1 MATAKQTLFEQI
13 REEDRATKEQGG
25 LVTSLPLRIAIIVTA
40 TLALAAFLPGAL
52 GDSQGA
58 EYDRSRVGSTW
69 TDESVVAAYP
79 FPVTK
84 NADSLAQERARAQTA
99 EPARVRRTFNAQE
112 ISLARASNLA
122 SRLNAS
128 AANVVLTR
136 GRAILNDVYT
146 REIIDGDD
154 ARIPTDIVLELGTNG
169 SETVILR
176 SSVRDSIDVAMTIDA
191 RLTDIAADDRRAVV
205 EGLHACIVPTLRVDE
220 RSWQE
225 AQSIA
230 VQNVATTAEIVQQ
243 GDVLVR
249 KGQRVD
255 AATIQ
260 RLAAYRHGE
269 ALRSN
274 SQFSFLVSL
283 GALGHAAV
291 LISIIVLYLYFIR
304 RISYL
309 RNGQLATLVTMPVIS
324 AVLGWLTIALP
335 TDLPLEYSI
344 IVPGFAMLVSILYD
358 ARTSIVVTLVCS
370 LAAAAARGNDHVI
383 AVVLV
388 VGGAMAA
395 YSATN
400 LRSRTQVFTSIAAIF
415 VGLAVVTVSIS
426 LERATPLLS
435 VLLELG
441 GVAVNAVVSPLL
453 AIAIVLVMER
463 SLNIATDLR
472 LEDFDNINHPL
483 LQQLNERAPGTYQHT
498 MAVARLSESAAAAI
512 GANALLARVGA
523 LYHDIGKIEKSE
535 YFIENQIDIDNKH
548 DRLPPKRS
556 AAIIRQHVQDG
567 VELAREYRL
576 PERIWKFI
584 PMHHGTIVIK
594 HFYALAVA
602 DAQTTGASVDE
613 ADFRYPG
620 PKPDSKE
627 TAIVMLAD
635 VCEAI
640 SRLVDT
646 SHREDIERAVEQVIL
661 DRITDGQ
668 LSEAPLTLADLDT
681 VRESFVKSLLGSSH
695 QRVRYRDVPESTDS
709 APNS

>member
-13 REEDRATKEQGG
+13 REEDRAAQEQGG
-25 LVTSLPLRIAIIVTA
+25 LVTSLALRIAIIVAA
-40 TLALAAFLPGAL
+40 TLALAAVLPGAL
-52 GDSQGA
+52 GDSQGT

-69 TDESVVAAYP
+69 TDESIVAAYP
-79 FPVTK
+79 FPVPK
-84 NADSLAQERARAQTA
+84 NTDSLAQERARAQSG
-99 EPARVRRTFNAQE
+99 EPARVRRTANAQE
-112 ISLARASNLA
+112 IALARVTSIA

-128 AANVVLTR
+128 AAGVLLSR
-136 GRAILNDVYT
+136 GRAVLNEVYA
-146 REIIDGDD
+146 REILDGDD

-169 SETVILR
+169 TETVILR
-176 SSVRDSIDVAMTIDA
+176 SDVRDSIDVAMTIDA
-191 RLTDIAADDRRAVV
+191 RLTDVPTDDRRAIV

-230 VQNVATTAEIVQQ
+230 IQNVATTAEIVQQ

-274 SQFSFLVSL
+274 SPFSFLVTL

-291 LISIIVLYLYFIR
+291 LVSIIVLYLYFIR
-304 RISYL
+304 RTSYQ
-309 RNGQLATLVTMPVIS
+309 RNGQLATLVAMPVVS
-324 AVLGWLTIALP
+324 AALGWLSIALP

-358 ARTSIVVTLVCS
+358 ARTAIVVTLVCS
-370 LAAAAARGNDHVI
+370 LSVAAARGNDHVI

-415 VGLAVVTVSIS
+415 VGLAVVTASIS
-426 LERATPLLS
+426 LERATPLMT

-512 GANALLARVGA
+512 GANALLARVGT

-567 VELAREYRL
+567 IELAREYRL

-594 HFYALAVA
+594 HFYATAVA
-602 DAQTTGASVDE
+602 DAQGSGTIVDE

-635 VCEAI
+635 ACEAI

-646 SHREDIERAVEQVIL
+646 SHRDDIERAVEQVIL

-668 LSEAPLTLADLDT
+668 LSETPLTLADLDL

-695 QRVRYRDVPESTDS
+695 QRVRYRGVADS
-709 APNS
+709 SDAPANS

>member
-13 REEDRATKEQGG
+13 REEDRATQQQSG
-25 LVTSLPLRIAIIVTA
+25 LVASQPLRIAIIILA

-52 GDSQGA
+52 GDTQGT

-69 TDESVVAAYP
+69 TDETIVAAYP
-79 FPVTK
+79 FPVSK
-84 NADSLAQERARAQTA
+84 NADSLAQERARAQSS
-99 EPARVRRTFNAQE
+99 EPARVRRTPNAQE
-112 ISLARASNLA
+112 IAFSRISTVAA
-122 SRLNAS
+122 RLNPTAGGI
-128 AANVVLTR
+128 VLSR
-136 GRAILNDVYT
+136 GRAILNDIYQ
-146 REIIDGDD
+146 RDIIDGDD
-154 ARIPTDIVLELGTNG
+154 ARIPTDIVLELGVNG
-169 SETVILR
+169 SETVLSR
-176 SSVRDSIDVAMTIDA
+176 SGIRDSLDAAVTIDA
-191 RLTDIAADDRRAVV
+191 RLTDLPTDDRRAIV
-205 EGLHACIVPTLRVDE
+205 EGLHSCIVPTLRVDE
-220 RSWQE
+220 RAWQE

-230 VQNVATTAEIVQQ
+230 VQNVATTSEIVQQ

-255 AATIQ
+255 EATIR
-260 RLAAYRHGE
+260 RLAAYRYGE
-269 ALRSN
+269 FLRS
-274 SQFSFLVSL
+274 SSSFSILVAL

-304 RISYL
+304 RTSYL
-309 RNGQLATLVTMPVIS
+309 RNGQLATLITMPVVS
-324 AVLGWLTIALP
+324 AALGWLTIILP

-370 LAAAAARGNDHVI
+370 MAVAAARGNDHVI

-388 VGGAMAA
+388 VGGVMAA

-426 LERATPLLS
+426 LERAAPFLS

-453 AIAIVLVMER
+453 AIAVVLVMER

-498 MAVARLSESAAAAI
+498 MAVVRLSESAAAAI

-567 VELAREYRL
+567 IELAREYRL

-594 HFYALAVA
+594 HFYAKAVA
-602 DAQTTGASVDE
+602 DAQGTGVVVDE

-620 PKPDSKE
+620 PKPDGKE

-635 VCEAI
+635 ACEAI

-646 SHREDIERAVEQVIL
+646 SHREDIERAVEQVVL

-668 LSEAPLTLADLDT
+668 LSETPLTLADLDL

-695 QRVRYRDVPESTDS
+695 QRVRYREVTDQS
-709 APNS
+709 DNA

>member
-13 REEDRATKEQGG
+13 REEDRATQQQSG
-25 LVTSLPLRIAIIVTA
+25 LVASQPLRIAIIILA

-52 GDSQGA
+52 GDTQGT

-69 TDESVVAAYP
+69 TDETIVAAYP
-79 FPVTK
+79 FPVSK
-84 NADSLAQERARAQTA
+84 NADSLAQERARAQSS
-99 EPARVRRTFNAQE
+99 EPARVRRTPNAQE
-112 ISLARASNLA
+112 IAFSRISTLAA
-122 SRLNAS
+122 RLNPTAGGI
-128 AANVVLTR
+128 VLSR
-136 GRAILNDVYT
+136 GRAILNDIYQ
-146 REIIDGDD
+146 RDIIDGDD
-154 ARIPTDIVLELGTNG
+154 ARIPTDIVLELGVNG
-169 SETVILR
+169 SETVLSR
-176 SSVRDSIDVAMTIDA
+176 SGIRDSLDAAVTIDA
-191 RLTDIAADDRRAVV
+191 RLTDLPTDDRRAIV
-205 EGLHACIVPTLRVDE
+205 EGLHSCIVPTLRVDE
-220 RSWQE
+220 RAWQE

-230 VQNVATTAEIVQQ
+230 VQNVATTSEIVQQ

-255 AATIQ
+255 EATIR
-260 RLAAYRHGE
+260 RLAAYRYGE
-269 ALRSN
+269 FLRS
-274 SQFSFLVSL
+274 SSSFSILVAL

-304 RISYL
+304 RTSYL
-309 RNGQLATLVTMPVIS
+309 RNGQLATLITMPVVS
-324 AVLGWLTIALP
+324 AALGWLTIILP

-370 LAAAAARGNDHVI
+370 MAVAAARGNDHVI

-388 VGGAMAA
+388 VGGVMAA

-426 LERATPLLS
+426 LERAAPFLS

-453 AIAIVLVMER
+453 AIAVVLVMER

-498 MAVARLSESAAAAI
+498 MAVVRLSESAAAAI

-567 VELAREYRL
+567 IELAREYRL

-594 HFYALAVA
+594 HFYAKAVA
-602 DAQTTGASVDE
+602 DAQGTGVVVDE

-620 PKPDSKE
+620 PKPDGKE

-635 VCEAI
+635 ACEAI

-646 SHREDIERAVEQVIL
+646 SHREDIERAVEQVVL

-668 LSEAPLTLADLDT
+668 LSETPLTLADLDL

-695 QRVRYRDVPESTDS
+695 QRVRYREVTDQS
-709 APNS
+709 DNA

>member
-1 MATAKQTLFEQI
+1 MATTKQTLFEQI
-13 REEDRATKEQGG
+13 REEDRAVQQQSG
-25 LVTSLPLRIAIIVTA
+25 LVSSRALRIVLIIVA
-40 TLALAAFLPGAL
+40 TLALAAFLPGAF
-52 GDSQGA
+52 GDAQRT
-58 EYDRSRVGSTW
+58 EYERSRVGSTW
-69 TDESVVAAYP
+69 TDETVIAAYP
-79 FPVTK
+79 FPVSKHPDT
-84 NADSLAQERARAQTA
+84 LALERATA
-99 EPARVRRTFNAQE
+99 RSNEPARVRRTVNAAE
-112 ISLARASNLA
+112 MAL
-122 SRLNAS
+122 SRLVALS
-128 AANVVLTR
+128 SRVDPTAADILATR
-136 GRAILNDVYT
+136 GRALLLDVYQ
-146 REIIDGDD
+146 REILDGDD
-154 ARIPTDIVLELGTNG
+154 ARIPADIVLETGSNG
-169 SETVILR
+169 AETVIPR
-176 SSVRDSIDVAMTIDA
+176 SAIRDSLDAAMTIDA
-191 RLTDIAADDRRAVV
+191 RLTDVPSDARRMLV
-205 EGLHACIVPTLRVDE
+205 EGLHSCIVPTLRVDE
-220 RSWQE
+220 RAWQE
-225 AQSIA
+225 AQTIA
-230 VQNVATTAEIVQQ
+230 VQNIATTLEIVQQ

-255 AATIQ
+255 QATL
-260 RLAAYRHGE
+260 RKLSSYRYGE
-269 ALRSN
+269 LLRSA
-274 SQFSFLVSL
+274 STFSFLVIL

-291 LISIIVLYLYFIR
+291 LMSILVLYLYFIR
-304 RISYL
+304 KSSFL
-309 RNGQLATLVTMPVIS
+309 RNGQLATLVTMPVAS
-324 AVLGWLTIALP
+324 AALGWVTIILP
-335 TDLPLEYSI
+335 LDLPIEYSI

-370 LAAAAARGNDHVI
+370 LAVAAARGNDHVI

-388 VGGAMAA
+388 VGGVMAA

-426 LERATPLLS
+426 LERATPLLH
-435 VLLELG
+435 VLFELG

-453 AIAIVLVMER
+453 AIAVILVMER
-463 SLNIATDLR
+463 SMNIATDLR

-483 LQQLNERAPGTYQHT
+483 LHQLNERAPGTYQHT

-567 VELAREYRL
+567 IELAREYRL

-594 HFYALAVA
+594 HFYAKAVA
-602 DAQTTGASVDE
+602 DAQESGATVDV

-620 PKPDSKE
+620 PKPDGKE

-635 VCEAI
+635 ACEAI

-646 SHREDIERAVEQVIL
+646 SHKEDIDRAVQQVML

-668 LSEAPLTLADLDT
+668 LSEAPLTLADIEL
-681 VRESFVKSLLGSSH
+681 VRESFVKSLLASSH
-695 QRVRYRDVPESTDS
+695 QRVRYRDVSELNDATSP
-709 APNS
+709 A

>member
-13 REEDRATKEQGG
+13 REEDRATQQQSG
-25 LVTSLPLRIAIIVTA
+25 LVASQPLRIAIIILA

-52 GDSQGA
+52 GDTQGT

-69 TDESVVAAYP
+69 TDETIVAAYP
-79 FPVTK
+79 FPVSK
-84 NADSLAQERARAQTA
+84 NADSLAQERAHAQSS
-99 EPARVRRTFNAQE
+99 EPARVRRTPNAEE
-112 ISLARASNLA
+112 IAFSRISTVAA
-122 SRLNAS
+122 RLNPTAGGI
-128 AANVVLTR
+128 VLSR
-136 GRAILNDVYT
+136 GRAILNDIYQ
-146 REIIDGDD
+146 RDIIDGDD
-154 ARIPTDIVLELGTNG
+154 ARIPTDIVLELGVNG
-169 SETVILR
+169 SETVLSR
-176 SSVRDSIDVAMTIDA
+176 SGIRDSLDAAVTIDA
-191 RLTDIAADDRRAVV
+191 RLTDLPTDDRRAIV
-205 EGLHACIVPTLRVDE
+205 EGLHSCIVPTLRVDE
-220 RSWQE
+220 RAWQE

-230 VQNVATTAEIVQQ
+230 VQNVATTSEIVQQ

-255 AATIQ
+255 EATIR
-260 RLAAYRHGE
+260 RLAAYRYGE
-269 ALRSN
+269 FLRS
-274 SQFSFLVSL
+274 SSSFSILVAL

-304 RISYL
+304 RTSYL
-309 RNGQLATLVTMPVIS
+309 RNGQLATLITMPVVS
-324 AVLGWLTIALP
+324 AALGWLTIILP

-370 LAAAAARGNDHVI
+370 MAVAAARGNDHVI

-388 VGGAMAA
+388 VGGVMAA

-426 LERATPLLS
+426 LERATPFLS

-453 AIAIVLVMER
+453 AIAVVLVMER

-498 MAVARLSESAAAAI
+498 MAVVRLSESAAAAI

-567 VELAREYRL
+567 IELAREYRL

-594 HFYALAVA
+594 HFYAKAVA
-602 DAQTTGASVDE
+602 DAQGTGVVVDE

-620 PKPDSKE
+620 PKPDGKE

-635 VCEAI
+635 ACEAI

-646 SHREDIERAVEQVIL
+646 SHREDIERAVEQVVL

-668 LSEAPLTLADLDT
+668 LSETPLTLADLDL

-695 QRVRYRDVPESTDS
+695 QRVRYREVTDQS
-709 APNS
+709 DNA

>member
-13 REEDRATKEQGG
+13 REEDRATQQQSG
-25 LVTSLPLRIAIIVTA
+25 LVASQPLRIAIIILA

-52 GDSQGA
+52 GDTQGT

-69 TDESVVAAYP
+69 TDETIVAAYP
-79 FPVTK
+79 FPVSK
-84 NADSLAQERARAQTA
+84 NADTLAQERARAQSS
-99 EPARVRRTFNAQE
+99 EPARVRRTPNAQE
-112 ISLARASNLA
+112 IAFSRISTVAA
-122 SRLNAS
+122 RLNPTAGGI
-128 AANVVLTR
+128 VLSR
-136 GRAILNDVYT
+136 GRAILNDIYQ
-146 REIIDGDD
+146 RDIIDGDD
-154 ARIPTDIVLELGTNG
+154 ARIPTDIVLELGVNG
-169 SETVILR
+169 SETVLSR
-176 SSVRDSIDVAMTIDA
+176 SGIRDSLDAAVTIDA
-191 RLTDIAADDRRAVV
+191 RLTDLPTDDRRAIV
-205 EGLHACIVPTLRVDE
+205 EGLHSCIVPTLRVDE
-220 RSWQE
+220 RAWQE

-230 VQNVATTAEIVQQ
+230 VQNVATTSEIVQQ

-255 AATIQ
+255 EATIR
-260 RLAAYRHGE
+260 RLAAYRYGE
-269 ALRSN
+269 FLRS
-274 SQFSFLVSL
+274 SSSFSILVAL

-304 RISYL
+304 RTSYL
-309 RNGQLATLVTMPVIS
+309 RNGQLATLITMPVVS
-324 AVLGWLTIALP
+324 AALGWLTIILP

-370 LAAAAARGNDHVI
+370 MAVAAARGNDHVI

-388 VGGAMAA
+388 VGGVMAA

-426 LERATPLLS
+426 LERAAPFLS

-453 AIAIVLVMER
+453 AIAVVLVMER

-498 MAVARLSESAAAAI
+498 MAVVRLSESAAAAI

-567 VELAREYRL
+567 IELAREYRL

-594 HFYALAVA
+594 HFYAKAVA
-602 DAQTTGASVDE
+602 DAQGTGVVVDE

-620 PKPDSKE
+620 PKPDGKE

-635 VCEAI
+635 ACEAI

-646 SHREDIERAVEQVIL
+646 SHREDIERAVEQVVL

-668 LSEAPLTLADLDT
+668 LSETPLTLADLDL

-695 QRVRYRDVPESTDS
+695 QRVRYREVTDQS
-709 APNS
+709 DNA

>member
-1 MATAKQTLFEQI
+1 
-13 REEDRATKEQGG
+13 
-25 LVTSLPLRIAIIVTA
+25 
-40 TLALAAFLPGAL
+40 
-52 GDSQGA
+52 
-58 EYDRSRVGSTW
+58 
-69 TDESVVAAYP
+69 
-79 FPVTK
+79 
-84 NADSLAQERARAQTA
+84 
-99 EPARVRRTFNAQE
+99 
-112 ISLARASNLA
+112 
-122 SRLNAS
+122 
-128 AANVVLTR
+128 
-136 GRAILNDVYT
+136 
-146 REIIDGDD
+146 
-154 ARIPTDIVLELGTNG
+154 
-169 SETVILR
+169 
-176 SSVRDSIDVAMTIDA
+176 MTIDA

-304 RISYL
+304 RTSYL

-370 LAAAAARGNDHVI
+370 LAVAAARGNDHVI

-426 LERATPLLS
+426 LERATPLLT

-620 PKPDSKE
+620 PKPDGKE

-709 APNS
+709 SSNS

>member
-13 REEDRATKEQGG
+13 REEDRATQQQSG
-25 LVTSLPLRIAIIVTA
+25 LVASQPLRIAIIILA

-52 GDSQGA
+52 GDTQGT

-69 TDESVVAAYP
+69 TDETIVAAYP
-79 FPVTK
+79 FPVSK
-84 NADSLAQERARAQTA
+84 NADSLAQERARAQSS
-99 EPARVRRTFNAQE
+99 EPARVRRTPNAQE
-112 ISLARASNLA
+112 IAFSRISTVAA
-122 SRLNAS
+122 RLNPTAGGI
-128 AANVVLTR
+128 VLSR
-136 GRAILNDVYT
+136 GRAILNDIYQ
-146 REIIDGDD
+146 RDIIDGDD
-154 ARIPTDIVLELGTNG
+154 ARIPTDIVLELGVNG
-169 SETVILR
+169 SETVLSR
-176 SSVRDSIDVAMTIDA
+176 SGIRDSLDAAVTIDA
-191 RLTDIAADDRRAVV
+191 RLTDLPTDDRRAIV
-205 EGLHACIVPTLRVDE
+205 EGLHSCIVPTLRVDE
-220 RSWQE
+220 RAWQE

-230 VQNVATTAEIVQQ
+230 VQNVATTSEIVQQ

-255 AATIQ
+255 EATIR
-260 RLAAYRHGE
+260 RLAAYRYGE
-269 ALRSN
+269 FLRS
-274 SQFSFLVSL
+274 SSSFSILVAL

-304 RISYL
+304 RTSYL
-309 RNGQLATLVTMPVIS
+309 RNGQLATLITMPVVS
-324 AVLGWLTIALP
+324 AALGWLTIILP

-370 LAAAAARGNDHVI
+370 MAVAAARGNDHVI

-388 VGGAMAA
+388 VGGVMAA

-426 LERATPLLS
+426 LERAAPFLS

-453 AIAIVLVMER
+453 AIAVVLVMER

-498 MAVARLSESAAAAI
+498 MAVVRLSESAAAAI

-567 VELAREYRL
+567 IELAREYRL

-594 HFYALAVA
+594 HFYAKAVA
-602 DAQTTGASVDE
+602 DAQGTGVVVDE

-620 PKPDSKE
+620 PKPDGKE

-635 VCEAI
+635 ACEAI

-646 SHREDIERAVEQVIL
+646 SHREDIERAVEQVVL

-668 LSEAPLTLADLDT
+668 LSETPLTLADLDL

-695 QRVRYRDVPESTDS
+695 QRVRYREVTDQTDN
-709 APNS
+709 A

>member
-13 REEDRATKEQGG
+13 REEDRATQQQSG
-25 LVTSLPLRIAIIVTA
+25 LVASQPLRIAIIILA

-52 GDSQGA
+52 GDTQGT

-69 TDESVVAAYP
+69 TDETIVAAYP
-79 FPVTK
+79 FPVSK
-84 NADSLAQERARAQTA
+84 NADSLAQERARAQSS
-99 EPARVRRTFNAQE
+99 EPARVRRTPNAQE
-112 ISLARASNLA
+112 IAFSRISTLAA
-122 SRLNAS
+122 RLNPTAGGI
-128 AANVVLTR
+128 VLSR
-136 GRAILNDVYT
+136 GRAILNDIYQ
-146 REIIDGDD
+146 RDIIDGDD
-154 ARIPTDIVLELGTNG
+154 ARIPTDIVLELGVNG
-169 SETVILR
+169 SETVLSR
-176 SSVRDSIDVAMTIDA
+176 SGIRDSLDAAVTIDA
-191 RLTDIAADDRRAVV
+191 RLTDLPTDDRRAIV
-205 EGLHACIVPTLRVDE
+205 EGLHGCIVPTLRVDE
-220 RSWQE
+220 RAWQE

-230 VQNVATTAEIVQQ
+230 VQNVATTSEIVQQ

-255 AATIQ
+255 EATIR
-260 RLAAYRHGE
+260 RLAAYRYGE
-269 ALRSN
+269 FLRS
-274 SQFSFLVSL
+274 SSSFSILVAL

-304 RISYL
+304 RTSYL
-309 RNGQLATLVTMPVIS
+309 RNGQLATLITMPVVS
-324 AVLGWLTIALP
+324 AALGWLTIILP

-370 LAAAAARGNDHVI
+370 MAVAAARGNDHVI

-388 VGGAMAA
+388 VGGVMAA

-426 LERATPLLS
+426 LERAAPFLS

-453 AIAIVLVMER
+453 AIAVVLVMER

-498 MAVARLSESAAAAI
+498 MAVVRLSESAAAAI

-567 VELAREYRL
+567 IELAREYRL

-594 HFYALAVA
+594 HFYAKAVA
-602 DAQTTGASVDE
+602 DAQGTGVVVDE

-620 PKPDSKE
+620 PKPDGKE

-635 VCEAI
+635 ACEAI

-646 SHREDIERAVEQVIL
+646 SHREDIERAVEQVVL

-668 LSEAPLTLADLDT
+668 LSETPLTLADLDL

-695 QRVRYRDVPESTDS
+695 QRVRYREVTDQS
-709 APNS
+709 DNA

>member
-13 REEDRATKEQGG
+13 REEDRATHQQSG
-25 LVTSLPLRIAIIVTA
+25 LVASQPLRIAIIILA

-52 GDSQGA
+52 GDTQGT

-69 TDESVVAAYP
+69 TDETIVAAYP
-79 FPVTK
+79 FPVSK
-84 NADSLAQERARAQTA
+84 NADSLAQERARAQSS
-99 EPARVRRTFNAQE
+99 EPARVRRTPNAQE
-112 ISLARASNLA
+112 IAFSRISTLAA
-122 SRLNAS
+122 RLNPTAGGI
-128 AANVVLTR
+128 VLSR
-136 GRAILNDVYT
+136 GRAILNDIYQ
-146 REIIDGDD
+146 RDIIDGDD
-154 ARIPTDIVLELGTNG
+154 ARIPTDIVLELGVNG
-169 SETVILR
+169 SETVLSR
-176 SSVRDSIDVAMTIDA
+176 SGIRDSLDAAVTIDA
-191 RLTDIAADDRRAVV
+191 RLTDLPTDDRRAIV
-205 EGLHACIVPTLRVDE
+205 EGLHSCIVPTLRVDE
-220 RSWQE
+220 RAWQE

-230 VQNVATTAEIVQQ
+230 VQNVATTSEIVQQ

-255 AATIQ
+255 EATIR
-260 RLAAYRHGE
+260 RLAAYRYGE
-269 ALRSN
+269 FLRS
-274 SQFSFLVSL
+274 SSSFSILVAL

-304 RISYL
+304 RTSYL
-309 RNGQLATLVTMPVIS
+309 RNGQLATLITMPVVS
-324 AVLGWLTIALP
+324 AALGWLTIILP

-370 LAAAAARGNDHVI
+370 MAVAAARGNDHVI

-388 VGGAMAA
+388 VGGVMAA

-426 LERATPLLS
+426 LERAAPFLS

-453 AIAIVLVMER
+453 AIAVVLVMER

-498 MAVARLSESAAAAI
+498 MAVVRLSESAAAAI

-567 VELAREYRL
+567 IELAREYRL

-594 HFYALAVA
+594 HFYAKAVA
-602 DAQTTGASVDE
+602 DAQGTGVVVDE

-620 PKPDSKE
+620 PKPDGKE

-635 VCEAI
+635 ACEAI

-646 SHREDIERAVEQVIL
+646 SHREDIERAVEQVVL

-668 LSEAPLTLADLDT
+668 LSETPLTLADLDL

-695 QRVRYRDVPESTDS
+695 QRVRYREVTDQS
-709 APNS
+709 DNA

>member
-13 REEDRATKEQGG
+13 REEDRATQQQSG
-25 LVTSLPLRIAIIVTA
+25 LVASQPLRIAIIILA

-52 GDSQGA
+52 GDTQGT

-69 TDESVVAAYP
+69 TDETIVAAYP
-79 FPVTK
+79 FPVSK
-84 NADSLAQERARAQTA
+84 NADSLAQERARAQSS
-99 EPARVRRTFNAQE
+99 EPARVRRTPNAQE
-112 ISLARASNLA
+112 IAFSRISTVAA
-122 SRLNAS
+122 RLNPTAGGI
-128 AANVVLTR
+128 VLSR
-136 GRAILNDVYT
+136 GRAILNDIYQ
-146 REIIDGDD
+146 RDIIDGDD
-154 ARIPTDIVLELGTNG
+154 ARIPTDIVLELGVNG
-169 SETVILR
+169 SETVLSR
-176 SSVRDSIDVAMTIDA
+176 SGIRDSLDAAVTIDA
-191 RLTDIAADDRRAVV
+191 RLTDLPTDDRRAIV
-205 EGLHACIVPTLRVDE
+205 EGLHSCIVPTLRVDE
-220 RSWQE
+220 RAWQE

-230 VQNVATTAEIVQQ
+230 VQNVATTSEIVQQ

-255 AATIQ
+255 ESTIR
-260 RLAAYRHGE
+260 RLAAYRYGE
-269 ALRSN
+269 FLRS
-274 SQFSFLVSL
+274 SSSFSILVAL

-304 RISYL
+304 RTSYL
-309 RNGQLATLVTMPVIS
+309 RNGQLATLITMPVVS
-324 AVLGWLTIALP
+324 AALGWLTIILP

-370 LAAAAARGNDHVI
+370 MAVAAARGNDHVI

-388 VGGAMAA
+388 VGGVMAA

-426 LERATPLLS
+426 LERAAPFLS

-453 AIAIVLVMER
+453 AIAVVLVMER

-498 MAVARLSESAAAAI
+498 MAVVRLSESAAAAI

-567 VELAREYRL
+567 IELAREYRL

-594 HFYALAVA
+594 HFYAKAVA
-602 DAQTTGASVDE
+602 DAQGTGVVVDE

-620 PKPDSKE
+620 PKPDGKE

-635 VCEAI
+635 ACEAI

-646 SHREDIERAVEQVIL
+646 SHREDIERAVEQVVL

-668 LSEAPLTLADLDT
+668 LSETPLTLADLDL

-695 QRVRYRDVPESTDS
+695 QRVRYREVTDQS
-709 APNS
+709 DNA

>member
-1 MATAKQTLFEQI
+1 MAASKQTLFEQI
-13 REEDRATKEQGG
+13 REEDRAVQQQSG
-25 LVTSLPLRIAIIVTA
+25 LVASQPLRIVIIALA
-40 TLALAAFLPGAL
+40 TLALAAVLPGAF
-52 GDSQGA
+52 GDSQGTQ
-58 EYDRSRVGSTW
+58 YDRSRIGSAW
-69 TDESVVAAYP
+69 SDESVVATYP

-84 NADSLAQERARAQTA
+84 DADSLAVERARAQTS
-99 EPARVRRTFNAQE
+99 EPARVRRTVNAQE
-112 ISLARASNLA
+112 IALARLSNLT
-122 SRLNAS
+122 SRLSAS
-128 AANVVLTR
+128 ASALATTR
-136 GRAILNDVYT
+136 GRSILLDIYQ
-146 REIIDGDD
+146 REILDGDD
-154 ARIPTDIVLELGTNG
+154 ARIPTDIVLEISGDG
-169 SETVILR
+169 AETVVSR
-176 SSVRDSIDVAMTIDA
+176 SAIRDSLDAAMTIDA
-191 RLTDIAADDRRAVV
+191 RLTDVPTTERRMLV
-205 EGLHACIVPTLRVDE
+205 EGLHSCIVPTLRVDE
-220 RSWQE
+220 RAWQE
-225 AQSIA
+225 AQATA
-230 VQNVATTAEIVQQ
+230 VQNIPSTLEIVQK

-255 AATIQ
+255 EPTLR
-260 RLAAYRHGE
+260 RLSAYRYGE
-269 ALRSN
+269 YLRST
-274 SQFSFLVSL
+274 SKFSILVAL

-304 RISYL
+304 KTSYL
-309 RNGQLATLVTMPVIS
+309 RNGQLATLVAMPVVS
-324 AVLGWLTIALP
+324 AALGWLTIILP
-335 TDLPLEYSI
+335 TDLPVEYSI

-370 LAAAAARGNDHVI
+370 LAVAAARGNDHVI

-435 VLLELG
+435 VLFELG

-453 AIAIVLVMER
+453 AIAVILVMER
-463 SLNIATDLR
+463 SMNIATDLR

-498 MAVARLSESAAAAI
+498 MAVARLSESAAGAI

-523 LYHDIGKIEKSE
+523 LYHDIGKMEKSE

-567 VELAREYRL
+567 IELAREYRL
-576 PERIWKFI
+576 PERIWKFV

-594 HFYALAVA
+594 HFYAKAVA
-602 DAQTTGASVDE
+602 DAQESGAIVDID
-613 ADFRYPG
+613 DFRYPG
-620 PKPDSKE
+620 PKPDGKE

-635 VCEAI
+635 ACEAI

-646 SHREDIERAVEQVIL
+646 SHRDDIERAVQQVML

-668 LSEAPLTLADLDT
+668 LSEAPLTLADLDL
-681 VRESFVKSLLGSSH
+681 VRESFVKSLLASSH
-695 QRVRYRDVPESTDS
+695 QRVRYRDVPEQHDASS
-709 APNS
+709 PA

>member
-1 MATAKQTLFEQI
+1 MAASKQTLFEQI
-13 REEDRATKEQGG
+13 REEDRAVQQQSG
-25 LVTSLPLRIAIIVTA
+25 LVASQPLRIVIIVIT
-40 TLALAAFLPGAL
+40 TLALAAFLPGAF
-52 GDSQGA
+52 GDSQGT
-58 EYDRSRVGSTW
+58 EFDRSRIGSTW
-69 TDESVVAAYP
+69 SDETVVAAYP

-84 NADSLAQERARAQTA
+84 NADSLAIERARAQSS
-99 EPARVRRTFNAQE
+99 EPARVRRTQSAQDVA
-112 ISLARASNLA
+112 LARLSSLT

-128 AANVVLTR
+128 AAGIANTR
-136 GRAILNDVYT
+136 GRSILLDIYQ
-146 REIIDGDD
+146 REILDGDD
-154 ARIPTDIVLELGTNG
+154 ARIPTDIVLEVSGDG
-169 SETVILR
+169 AETVVSR
-176 SSVRDSIDVAMTIDA
+176 SAIRDSLDAAMTIDA
-191 RLTDIAADDRRAVV
+191 RLTDVPTNDRRAIV
-205 EGLHACIVPTLRVDE
+205 EILHSCIVPTLRVDVPA
-220 RSWQE
+220 WQE
-225 AQSIA
+225 AQTIA
-230 VQNVATTAEIVQQ
+230 VQNIPTTLEIVQK

-255 AATIQ
+255 EPTLR
-260 RLAAYRHGE
+260 RLSAYRYGE
-269 ALRSN
+269 YLRST
-274 SQFSFLVSL
+274 SKFSILVAL
-283 GALGHAAV
+283 GALGHATV

-304 RISYL
+304 KTSFL
-309 RNGQLATLVTMPVIS
+309 RNGQLATLVAMPVVS
-324 AVLGWLTIALP
+324 AALGWLTIVLP
-335 TDLPLEYSI
+335 TDLPVEYSI

-370 LAAAAARGNDHVI
+370 LAVAAARGNDHVI

-415 VGLAVVTVSIS
+415 LGLAVVTVSIS
-426 LERATPLLS
+426 LERATPLLI

-453 AIAIVLVMER
+453 AIAVILVMER
-463 SLNIATDLR
+463 SMNIATDLR

-498 MAVARLSESAAAAI
+498 MAVARLSESAAGAI

-523 LYHDIGKIEKSE
+523 LYHDIGKMEKSE

-567 VELAREYRL
+567 IELAREYRL
-576 PERIWKFI
+576 PERIWKFV

-594 HFYALAVA
+594 HFYAKAVA
-602 DAQTTGASVDE
+602 DAQESGAIVDID
-613 ADFRYPG
+613 DFRYPG
-620 PKPDSKE
+620 PKPDGKE

-635 VCEAI
+635 ACEAI

-646 SHREDIERAVEQVIL
+646 SHRDDIERAVQQVIL

-668 LSEAPLTLADLDT
+668 LSEAPLTLADLDH
-681 VRESFVKSLLGSSH
+681 VRESFVKSLLASSH
-695 QRVRYRDVPESTDS
+695 QRVRYRDVPDQHDS
-709 APNS
+709 SSPA

>member
-1 MATAKQTLFEQI
+1 
-13 REEDRATKEQGG
+13 
-25 LVTSLPLRIAIIVTA
+25 
-40 TLALAAFLPGAL
+40 
-52 GDSQGA
+52 
-58 EYDRSRVGSTW
+58 
-69 TDESVVAAYP
+69 
-79 FPVTK
+79 
-84 NADSLAQERARAQTA
+84 
-99 EPARVRRTFNAQE
+99 
-112 ISLARASNLA
+112 
-122 SRLNAS
+122 
-128 AANVVLTR
+128 
-136 GRAILNDVYT
+136 
-146 REIIDGDD
+146 
-154 ARIPTDIVLELGTNG
+154 
-169 SETVILR
+169 
-176 SSVRDSIDVAMTIDA
+176 
-191 RLTDIAADDRRAVV
+191 
-205 EGLHACIVPTLRVDE
+205 
-220 RSWQE
+220 
-225 AQSIA
+225 
-230 VQNVATTAEIVQQ
+230 
-243 GDVLVR
+243 
-249 KGQRVD
+249 
-255 AATIQ
+255 
-260 RLAAYRHGE
+260 
-269 ALRSN
+269 
-274 SQFSFLVSL
+274 
-283 GALGHAAV
+283 
-291 LISIIVLYLYFIR
+291 
-304 RISYL
+304 
-309 RNGQLATLVTMPVIS
+309 
-324 AVLGWLTIALP
+324 
-335 TDLPLEYSI
+335 
-344 IVPGFAMLVSILYD
+344 
-358 ARTSIVVTLVCS
+358 
-370 LAAAAARGNDHVI
+370 
-383 AVVLV
+383 
-388 VGGAMAA
+388 
-395 YSATN
+395 
-400 LRSRTQVFTSIAAIF
+400 VFTSIAAIF
-415 VGLAVVTVSIS
+415 VGLAVVTASIS
-426 LERATPLLS
+426 LERATPLLT

-620 PKPDSKE
+620 PKPDGKE

-668 LSEAPLTLADLDT
+668 LSETPLTLADLEI

-695 QRVRYRDVPESTDS
+695 QRVRYRDVPDSTDS
-709 APNS
+709 SSNS

>member
-13 REEDRATKEQGG
+13 REEDRATQQQSG
-25 LVTSLPLRIAIIVTA
+25 LVASQPLRIAIIILA

-52 GDSQGA
+52 GDTQGT

-69 TDESVVAAYP
+69 TDETIVAAYP
-79 FPVTK
+79 FPVSK
-84 NADSLAQERARAQTA
+84 NADSLAQERAHAQSS
-99 EPARVRRTFNAQE
+99 EPARVRRTPNAEE
-112 ISLARASNLA
+112 IAFSRISTVAA
-122 SRLNAS
+122 RLNPTAGGI
-128 AANVVLTR
+128 VLSR
-136 GRAILNDVYT
+136 GRAILNDIYQ
-146 REIIDGDD
+146 RDIIDGDD
-154 ARIPTDIVLELGTNG
+154 ARIPTDIVLELGVNG
-169 SETVILR
+169 SETVLSR
-176 SSVRDSIDVAMTIDA
+176 SGIRDSLDAAVTIDA
-191 RLTDIAADDRRAVV
+191 RLTDLPTDDRRAIV
-205 EGLHACIVPTLRVDE
+205 EGLHSCIVPTLRVDE
-220 RSWQE
+220 RAWQE

-230 VQNVATTAEIVQQ
+230 VQNVATTSEIVQQ

-255 AATIQ
+255 EATIR
-260 RLAAYRHGE
+260 RLAAYRYGE
-269 ALRSN
+269 FLRS
-274 SQFSFLVSL
+274 SSSFSILVAL

-304 RISYL
+304 RTSYL
-309 RNGQLATLVTMPVIS
+309 RNGQLATLITMPVVS
-324 AVLGWLTIALP
+324 AALGWLTIILP

-358 ARTSIVVTLVCS
+358 ARTSIVVSLVCS
-370 LAAAAARGNDHVI
+370 MAVAAARGNDHVI

-388 VGGAMAA
+388 VGGVMAA

-426 LERATPLLS
+426 LERAAPFLS

-453 AIAIVLVMER
+453 AIAVVLVMER

-483 LQQLNERAPGTYQHT
+483 LQQLNERAPDTYQHT
-498 MAVARLSESAAAAI
+498 MAVVRLSESAAAAI

-567 VELAREYRL
+567 IELAREYRL

-594 HFYALAVA
+594 HFYAKAVA
-602 DAQTTGASVDE
+602 DAQGTGVVVDE

-620 PKPDSKE
+620 PKPDGKE

-635 VCEAI
+635 ACEAI

-646 SHREDIERAVEQVIL
+646 SHREDIERAVEQVVL

-668 LSEAPLTLADLDT
+668 LSETPLTLADLDL

-695 QRVRYRDVPESTDS
+695 QRVRYREVTDQS
-709 APNS
+709 DNA